1 VEATE
6 YRDALRAVLDTAS
19 AVAAARLTA
28 IRNTATA
35 RTDGV
40 IIEVFVDQDAHG
52 TFDVWARFEGPD
64 AFTLDR
70 QLGDE
75 RALFGVIWGT
85 DGWDP
90 DVPVR
95 PREWSRM
102 ELTDVIVD
110 VVAEWVDT
118 LISVGPDTLYWE
130 VATPDGDVDPRPVGA
145 NRK

>member
-1 VEATE
+1 MEPTE
-6 YRDALRAVLDTAS
+6 YRGALRAVLDTAS
-19 AVAAARLTA
+19 AAAAARLAA
-28 IRNTATA
+28 IRNAATA

-40 IIEVFVDQDAHG
+40 IIDVFVDQDGHG

-95 PREWSRM
+95 PRAWTRM
-102 ELTDVIVD
+102 ELTDAIID
-110 VVAEWVDT
+110 VVAEWVDP
-118 LISVGPDTLYWE
+118 LIAVGTDTLYWE
-130 VATPDGDVDPRPVGA
+130 VGTPDGDVDPRTVGA
-145 NRK
+145 NRE